1 MIEPFYHH
9 RDHSG
14 KAALDFVRYGQ
25 PQHEFLAGRSGLLGR
40 RKDRSEVVARM
51 TKAARRHVAIQKV
64 DVTRKTRVEQRCLIY
79 GSLAAANQCATA
91 WSSVFF
97 ELFA

>member
-1 MIEPFYHH
+1 M
-9 RDHSG
+9 SV
-14 KAALDFVRYGQ
+14 AAPRDFVRHGEG
-25 PQHEFLAGRSGLLGR
+25 QHEFLAGCPGVLGR
-40 RKDRSEVVARM
+40 RKDRSEIVTWM
-51 TKAARRHVAIQKV
+51 TKAARRPVAVQKV

-79 GSLAAANQCATA
+79 GSLAAADQCATA